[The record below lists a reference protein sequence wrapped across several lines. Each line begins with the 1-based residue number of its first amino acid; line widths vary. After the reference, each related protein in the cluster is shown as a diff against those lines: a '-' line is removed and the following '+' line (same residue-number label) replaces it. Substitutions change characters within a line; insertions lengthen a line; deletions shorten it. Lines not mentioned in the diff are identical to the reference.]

1 MTYKTDYLFGK
12 QKEEE
17 ILKIINNKFKDNI
30 RQIINKYEKF
40 DYEGDKYIYELKS
53 RNCNYSTY
61 STTLLPMSK
70 TLNNEKR
77 AVFLFN
83 FIDGLYYIKFREK
96 KFKTFVLQSFCRN
109 KREDITDYSQLYYY
123 IPIQSLRK
131 IEF

>member
-1 MTYKTDYLFGK
+1 MTYKNDYSFGK

-30 RQIINKYEKF
+30 RQITNQYEKF
-40 DYEGDKYIYELKS
+40 DYEGDKYMYELKS
-53 RNCNYSTY
+53 RNCNYETY
-61 STTLLPMSK
+61 ATTLLPMSK
-70 TLNNEKR
+70 TINNEKR

-96 KFKTFVLQSFCRN
+96 KFKTFALQSFCRN
-109 KREDITDYSQLYYY
+109 KREDITDYSQLYYF

>member
-1 MTYKTDYLFGK
+1 MTYKNDYSFGK

-30 RQIINKYEKF
+30 RQITNQYEKF
-40 DYEGDKYIYELKS
+40 DYEGNKYMYELKS
-53 RNCNYSTY
+53 RNCNYETY
-61 STTLLPMSK
+61 ATTLLPMSK
-70 TLNNEKR
+70 TINNEKR

-109 KREDITDYSQLYYY
+109 KREDITDYSQLYYF